1 MHDAAFQDALG
12 RALKRLQTSDRYES
26 EVRAVLRRHKADV
39 VERVVAYLRE
49 HRLLDD
55 ERTTVHA
62 VEINT
67 GRRAV
72 GDALLADRLLARGAD
87 EVLVSRVLTE
97 AESEANRIDAILQAK
112 YKPTDDRMKAARFL
126 FGRGFSEESIE
137 SAIERYFEAPQE
149 TDQED
154 W

>member
-1 MHDAAFQDALG
+1 MQDAAFQDALG
-12 RALKRLQTSDRYES
+12 RALKRLQASDRYES
-26 EVRAVLRRHKADV
+26 EVRVTLRRFPADV
-39 VERVVAYLRE
+39 VERVVAYLRQ

-55 ERTTVHA
+55 ERTTTHA

-87 EVLVSRVLTE
+87 EDAVAQALTE
-97 AESEANRIDAILQAK
+97 AESEADRIDAILRAK
-112 YKPTDDRMKAARFL
+112 YQPTDDRMKAGRFL
-126 FGRGFSEESIE
+126 FSRGFSEDAIE
-137 SAIERYFEAPQE
+137 SALERYFEMPA
-149 TDQED
+149 QED

>member
-1 MHDAAFQDALG
+1 MQDAAFQDALG

-26 EVRAVLRRHKADV
+26 EVRAALRRHQPDV

-55 ERTTVHA
+55 ERTTRHA
-62 VEINT
+62 IEVNT

-72 GDALLADRLLARGAD
+72 GDALLADRLVARGANED
-87 EVLVSRVLTE
+87 AVADALTE
-97 AESEANRIDAILQAK
+97 SESEAERIDAILRTK
-112 YKPTDDRMKAARFL
+112 YQPTDNRMKAGRFL
-126 FGRGFSEESIE
+126 YGRGFSEDAIE
-137 SAIERYFEAPQE
+137 SALERYFEASAPE
-149 TDQED
+149 E